1 MEIKTLFALEDTYM
15 RMPGLYALWT
25 TLFITNLAVLGVD
38 STTGPSRDFNLY
50 TSLLST
56 LYCGAASYNTIY
68 GNGKP
73 SSMLMMVGPIH
84 QYCFWLL
91 LAFYQGDVYGKHE
104 LGVLNA
110 VYTAVVGLFSLD
122 MVAKTWFLAATP
134 KKYLD
139 YVKQTV

>member
-1 MEIKTLFALEDTYM
+1 MEAKKLYALEDTYM

-38 STTGPSRDFNLY
+38 GTTGPSRDFNLY
-50 TSLLST
+50 TNLLST
-56 LYCGAASYNTIY
+56 LYCGASSYNTIY

-73 SSMLMMVGPIH
+73 STMLMVVGPVH

-91 LAFYQGDVYGKHE
+91 LAFYQGDVYGSHE

-110 VYTAVVGLFSLD
+110 VCTGIVGLFSLD
-122 MVAKTWFLAATP
+122 MVAKTWLLAVNP

-139 YVKQTV
+139 YAKETI

>member
-1 MEIKTLFALEDTYM
+1 MQKMYALEDVYL
-15 RMPGLYALWT
+15 RMPGLYGMWT
-25 TLFITNLAVLGVD
+25 ALFITNLAVLSAD

-73 SSMLMMVGPIH
+73 SSMLLCVGPIH

-91 LAFYQGDVYGKHE
+91 LAFYHGDVYGKHE
-104 LGVLNA
+104 VGVMNA
-110 VYTAVVGLFSLD
+110 INTAVVGLFSLD
-122 MVAKTWFLAATP
+122 MVAKTWFLAAAP

-139 YVKQTV
+139 YLKETV